1 MDYAGAAIPTQ
12 PFPWSLFSSTWLMSQ
27 GGNKAS
33 EGPWQGSGSI
43 KGKSWVPNH
52 PEVVTGCCPKVRHP
66 QEHWRGTTC
75 GGESGTAEVTAR
87 MRMNLQDLKVS
98 RSPDQLVQNTH
109 TCSREPHFTLC
120 PASLGEIY
128 SPEPISAQGSS
139 PSPTHPMWELPQA
152 EYSAH

>member
-1 MDYAGAAIPTQ
+1 M
-12 PFPWSLFSSTWLMSQ
+12 
-27 GGNKAS
+27 
-33 EGPWQGSGSI
+33 
-43 KGKSWVPNH
+43 PNH
-52 PEVVTGCCPKVRHP
+52 PEEVTGCCPKVRHP
-66 QEHWRGTTC
+66 QEHWRGTMC

-98 RSPDQLVQNTH
+98 RNPDQLVQNTH

-139 PSPTHPMWELPQA
+139 PSPQLTQCGNYHKQNIQHIRRKLHFIPFLKLHQPLQL
-152 EYSAH
+152 SSFFTL